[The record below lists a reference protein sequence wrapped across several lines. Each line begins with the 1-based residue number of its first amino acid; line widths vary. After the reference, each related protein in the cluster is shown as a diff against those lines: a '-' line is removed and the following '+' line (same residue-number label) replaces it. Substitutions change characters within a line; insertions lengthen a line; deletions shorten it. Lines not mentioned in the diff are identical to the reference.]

1 MQLGGRLASPAFL
14 LLAWATIYSPSFA
27 LQDTSPPELLSAV
40 RALDSGR
47 VEDAIQLAERYTT
60 GHQRDA
66 RGFLVLGDAY
76 AARMPA
82 GRFRALEAYRQAKRL
97 TPRDPEPSYRMAN
110 MAIRLG
116 GDDGERIAKEEL
128 ERILTLDP
136 LYKDAWSQWLI
147 LYRNA
152 GGRRRMIERLAPHR
166 AEPRVGSRIAQLL
179 IEEER
184 YAEAN
189 RLLDSLLSSDSVNPA
204 WLALR
209 AQSAL
214 EAGDTV
220 VGIAAYQRAL
230 MHAETDS
237 GGVLWRQ
244 VVGIATTGEVRARG
258 VGVPASQRGAWL
270 ASFWARRNPNLFS
283 GANRRIAEHFAR
295 FRYARKNFPLLH
307 SLVSYHRS
315 ALARTLNLEPSE
327 GERTFYQ
334 RCEVYQALAPSSGLD
349 VQLPGVSMAR
359 DRQQSSIG
367 ILSQLTPGEKE
378 SAQRAARLAVLGGR
392 VLPQALS
399 EAMSEPFGFAPT
411 VFAPLGLDLRRVDSL
426 AARVGYN
433 LATGL
438 DDRGIMYLR
447 FGPPE
452 KRSLGGDNMM
462 DPQCNSTEVER
473 WRYAQW
479 GEVRF
484 AKPSAFSH
492 GLRTTPEMV
501 FRPMN
506 PEQFDA
512 MALGLTRDASSE
524 PAQLDFGVWSAQF
537 RNPELPATTDLLV
550 VSTHGEL
557 AGSLVGDAGGPL
569 MIRQG
574 SSGNI
579 SLTASPGRYVLLAQ
593 VRQGDSLGRQTLG
606 VRLRGFGGAPAI
618 SDLLLASP
626 WTGDTIDRT
635 NTLSHVRRSLTFARG
650 ETVRVYAE
658 VYSLVRLTDR
668 VSYHVTYRLL
678 KTDDPRR
685 DVNREDW
692 RARVTLDFDRT
703 GVASSGSAVVE
714 FLDIAPS
721 NLPEGTYL
729 IRLEVRDNTMGSFL
743 GRSTA
748 AFTVR

>member
-1 MQLGGRLASPAFL
+1 MASPAL
-14 LLAWATIYSPSFA
+14 LLLSWATIGFPSSVP
-27 LQDTSPPELLSAV
+27 QDTSPRDLLSSA
-40 RALDSGR
+40 RALDSGH
-47 VEDAIQLAERYTT
+47 VQDAIQLAERYTA

-66 RGFLVLGDAY
+66 RGFLVLGNAY

-97 TPRDPEPSYRMAN
+97 TPRDPEPSYRMAI

-116 GDDGERIAKEEL
+116 GDDGERIAREEL
-128 ERILTLDP
+128 ERIMTLDP

-152 GGRRRMIERLAPHR
+152 GGRRRMIERLALYRVDPL
-166 AEPRVGSRIAQLL
+166 VGSRIAQLL

-184 YAEAN
+184 YTEAN
-189 RLLDSLLSSDSVNPA
+189 RLLDSLLTSDSVNSA

-237 GGVLWRQ
+237 SGVLWRQ
-244 VVGIATTGEVRARG
+244 VVGIATTDEVRAWG

-270 ASFWARRNPNLFS
+270 DSFWARRNPNLLS
-283 GANRRIAEHFAR
+283 GTNHRIAEHFAR
-295 FRYARKNFPLLH
+295 FRFARKNYPLLH
-307 SLVSYHRS
+307 PLVSYHRS
-315 ALARTLNLEPSE
+315 AIARILNLEPSE
-327 GERTFYQ
+327 GERIFHE

-349 VQLPGVSMAR
+349 VQLPGVSRAR
-359 DRQQSSIG
+359 DRQQSSLG
-367 ILSQLTPGEKE
+367 ALSHLTPEEKE
-378 SAQRAARLAVLGGR
+378 SAQRAARLALLTGR
-392 VLPQALS
+392 KLPPGLS
-399 EAMSEPFGFAPT
+399 GAMSEPFGFAPT
-411 VFAPLGLDLRRVDSL
+411 VLAPLGLDLRGVDSV

-452 KRSLGGDNMM
+452 TRRLGGDNAT

-484 AKPSAFSH
+484 AKPSAFSQ

-506 PEQFDA
+506 PDQFEA
-512 MALGLTRDASSE
+512 MKVGLTRDASSE
-524 PAQLDFGVWSAQF
+524 PSPQDFGIWTAQF
-537 RNPELPATTDLLV
+537 RNPQQPVTTDLLV
-550 VSTHGEL
+550 TSTDGEL
-557 AGSLVGDAGGPL
+557 AGDLVGDTGGSL

-574 SSGNI
+574 SSGTI
-579 SLTASPGRYVLLAQ
+579 SLTAPPGRYVLLAQ
-593 VRQGDSLGRQTLG
+593 VRQGGSFGRQTLS
-606 VRLRGFGGAPAI
+606 VRIRGFGGAPAI

-635 NTLSHVRRSLTFARG
+635 NTLAHVKRSLTFGRG

-658 VYSLVRLTDR
+658 VYSLARLNDH
-668 VSYHVTYRLL
+668 VDYHVKYRLL

-692 RARVTLDFDRT
+692 RETITVEFDR
-703 GVASSGSAVVE
+703 VRMASSSSAEVE
-714 FLDIAPS
+714 FLDIAPGK
-721 NLPEGTYL
+721 LLQGTYL
-729 IRLEVRDNTMGSFL
+729 IRLEVRDNTVDSLL